1 MMESIK
7 EFVTSFGDPTLLLY
21 AAPVIVA
28 VLYFLV
34 SAIGQSGE

>member
-1 MMESIK
+1 MVEKLMNFFSGFE
-7 EFVTSFGDPTLLLY
+7 DPMLLVY
-21 AAPVIVA
+21 AAPVVAA